1 VKAVRAAVA
10 AVWLYEGLWCK
21 ILAGAPD
28 QRLIVASV
36 PAIPPAWVTAA
47 LVGLGVVETAIA
59 LWVLSGV
66 GVRAAAYV
74 QTGLVVVF
82 NAGGLLFAGARI
94 AEPGRMLTQNAVLV
108 AVVWLLAG
116 QPVSASARRS
126 ADG

>member
-1 VKAVRAAVA
+1 MRAARAAVA

-21 ILAGAPD
+21 VFAEAPD

-36 PAIPPAWVTAA
+36 PGLPLAWVTAA
-47 LVGLGVVETAIA
+47 LVGLGVIETAVG

-66 GVRAAAYV
+66 EARTAAYV
-74 QTGLVVVF
+74 QTGLLVLF

-94 AEPGRMLTQNAVLV
+94 AEPGRMLTQNAVLL
-108 AVVWLLAG
+108 AVIWLLAG
-116 QPVSASARRS
+116 QPVRRH